1 MAFQL
6 PATTTTAS
14 APSFSF
20 GLSTATPATA
30 GAAVPAKPTFGFA
43 APAAASNVGGG
54 DADSGKTAAA
64 PLQFGGFGL
73 TGTQAAPTLSNPLTG
88 LGAGLGGAAAAAPA
102 AGAATTAPATTAAPT
117 FGFLAQPPAAAAT
130 ATTTAAAAA
139 TTTANPLGGGGLT
152 LGLGTAPKTTS
163 AVAPTATSVAQ
174 LGSTAPL
181 GAAATT
187 AASAPAAATGST
199 FANLSTATKTTDSAT
214 VANATQLT
222 YHQLEEHINKWTL
235 EFEEQEKVFTEQ
247 ATQINAWDKLL
258 IGNNQKI
265 IELNDAVQKVKNDQ
279 QVLDQE
285 LEFIATQH
293 KELEESLG
301 PLEKEF
307 TSLPRVDQERSQTY
321 LMVENLDTQLKQ
333 MSEDLK
339 EVIDNLNE
347 ANKGQDHT
355 DPIIQIGK
363 ILNAH
368 MNSLQWIETQSS
380 HICKK
385 LDDIGKI
392 HETQKRDIFRAP
404 Y

>member
-6 PATTTTAS
+6 PTTTAAS

-20 GLSTATPATA
+20 GLNTAPGTVNT
-30 GAAVPAKPTFGFA
+30 GAAVPAKPATFSFA
-43 APAAASNVGGG
+43 APSQAANAGGG
-54 DADSGKTAAA
+54 DADATKSAA
-64 PLQFGGFGL
+64 PPPFGGFGL
-73 TGTQAAPTLSNPLTG
+73 SVTQSAPGLSNPLTG
-88 LGAGLGGAAAAAPA
+88 LGGGGLGAGAAPTAVGAAAPA
-102 AGAATTAPATTAAPT
+102 AAAAAA
-117 FGFLAQPPAAAAT
+117 FGGFMAQPAAAAASVT
-130 ATTTAAAAA
+130 TTTAAA
-139 TTTANPLGGGGLT
+139 TTANPLGGGGLS
-152 LGLGTAPKTTS
+152 LGLTTTPKSTTAI
-163 AVAPTATSVAQ
+163 APV
-174 LGSTAPL
+174 
-181 GAAATT
+181 AAAPV
-187 AASAPAAATGST
+187 ASLAGAAPAAGAGT
-199 FANLSTATKTTDSAT
+199 FANLSTATKTTDSST
-214 VANATQLT
+214 VANATQLS
-222 YHQLEEHINKWTL
+222 YNQLEEHINKWTL

-293 KELEESLG
+293 KELEESLA

-347 ANKGQDHT
+347 ANKGQDNT

-368 MNSLQWIETQSS
+368 MNSLQWIESQST

-392 HETQKRDIFRAP
+392 HESQKRDIFRAP

>member
-6 PATTTTAS
+6 PTTTAAS
-14 APSFSF
+14 ATGFSF
-20 GLSTATPATA
+20 GLNTAPTTA
-30 GAAVPAKPTFGFA
+30 NIGGALPAKPTFSFA
-43 APAAASNVGGG
+43 GPTTNASALAGGG
-54 DADSGKTAAA
+54 DADTLKSA
-64 PLQFGGFGL
+64 PPPFGGFGL
-73 TGTQAAPTLSNPLTG
+73 SAATSAAPAMSNPLTG
-88 LGAGLGGAAAAAPA
+88 IGSGLG
-102 AGAATTAPATTAAPT
+102 TTAPTAAAAPT
-117 FGFLAQPPAAAAT
+117 FGGGFMSQPSAT
-130 ATTTAAAAA
+130 TATTAAAQQQQPA
-139 TTTANPLGGGGLT
+139 TAGQIGGIS
-152 LGLGTAPKTTS
+152 LGLATAPKAPSTT
-163 AVAPTATSVAQ
+163 AVAPAPVPAAM
-174 LGSTAPL
+174 APL
-181 GAAATT
+181 VSAAP
-187 AASAPAAATGST
+187 SAGSA
-199 FANLSTATKTTDSAT
+199 FANLSTATKTTDSST
-214 VANATQLT
+214 VVNASQLS
-222 YHQLEEHINKWTL
+222 YNQLEEHINKWTL

-293 KELEESLG
+293 KELEESLA

-307 TSLPRVDQERSQTY
+307 INLPRVDQERSQTY

-339 EVIDNLNE
+339 EIIDNLNE
-347 ANKGQDHT
+347 ANKGQDNT

-368 MNSLQWIETQSS
+368 MNSLQWIESQST

>member
-6 PATTTTAS
+6 PTTTTAAS
-14 APSFSF
+14 ATGFSF
-20 GLSTATPATA
+20 GLSTAPAA
-30 GAAVPAKPTFGFA
+30 AANVGGALAAKPGFSFGAPAAAA
-43 APAAASNVGGG
+43 APAANVGGG
-54 DADSGKTAAA
+54 DADTAKAATAAA
-64 PLQFGGFGL
+64 PPAFGGFGL
-73 TGTQAAPTLSNPLTG
+73 AATTTASSTMLNPLPALGG
-88 LGAGLGGAAAAAPA
+88 LGAAAPA
-102 AGAATTAPATTAAPT
+102 AATAAAPAAAPVAAAAPT
-117 FGFLAQPPAAAAT
+117 FGGFLSQPAAP
-130 ATTTAAAAA
+130 AAA
-139 TTTANPLGGGGLT
+139 TTTAATAVAAAAPAVGTLGGGLS
-152 LGLGTAPKTTS
+152 LGFTAAQPKSTAAAAVS
-163 AVAPTATSVAQ
+163 AAVAPLTSVA
-174 LGSTAPL
+174 P
-181 GAAATT
+181 
-187 AASAPAAATGST
+187 ATGVAGSA
-199 FANLSTATKTTDSAT
+199 FANLSTATKTTDSAA
-214 VANATQLT
+214 VANAPQLS
-222 YHQLEEHINKWTL
+222 YNQLEEHINKWTL

-293 KELEESLG
+293 KELEESLA

-307 TSLPRVDQERSQTY
+307 INLPRVDQERSQTY

-339 EVIDNLNE
+339 EIIDNLNE
-347 ANKGQDHT
+347 ANKGQDST

-368 MNSLQWIETQSS
+368 MNSLQWIEAQST

-404 Y
+404 N